1 MRLMRFINE
10 SVRAE
15 RFASRPSS
23 TLLTS
28 ALEQW
33 HRTWM
38 DRRKVHLAAELYDK
52 QRYLT
57 YWRIKLRE
65 KLELVRRAKFARKYL
80 LLCNAWRAWIQK
92 LDEQRRMSKLQMV
105 ETKLLSKHLTSK
117 HSDYIFPPVF
127 NNYAAE
133 WQQIAARERRHRE
146 AIQNFV
152 LASNAVITFTILD
165 YCKRSNTCL
174 TATREESPGHMDKPR
189 D

>member
-57 YWRIKLRE
+57 YWRIRAPPGQRNIVPTTWCRLGVGMDHLGSYMRTSTPRRGMPSTQIEYTGPNNLPAPKEPRTAGLACATHIASNTSRTHV
-65 KLELVRRAKFARKYL
+65 VRRAVLSR
-80 LLCNAWRAWIQK
+80 CIQ
-92 LDEQRRMSKLQMV
+92 
-105 ETKLLSKHLTSK
+105 
-117 HSDYIFPPVF
+117 I
-127 NNYAAE
+127 
-133 WQQIAARERRHRE
+133 ARERK
-146 AIQNFV
+146 
-152 LASNAVITFTILD
+152 T
-165 YCKRSNTCL
+165 K
-174 TATREESPGHMDKPR
+174 
-189 D
+189 